1 MKLAIVGSRSF
12 SDYILL
18 KESILKSFPGVTI
31 VVSGGAKGADQLGQK
46 FAEELQLKTEIYLPD
61 WKRYG
66 KGAGIVRNELIVKN
80 SNAVIAFWDGVSK
93 GTKKSIDISRNL
105 GKKLII
111 IKFQ

>member
-12 SDYILL
+12 SDYALL

-61 WKRYG
+61 WKCYG

-80 SNAVIAFWDGVSK
+80 SHAVIAFWDGISK
-93 GTKKSIDISRNL
+93 GTKKTIDISRNL
-105 GKKLII
+105 GKRVIVV
-111 IKFQ
+111 KF